1 MSMRQRVSAAL
12 KSDRNVIVAGWVLL
26 AAVSGCLL
34 LFNSAFW
41 LYVAGLTVIYAISAL
56 GLDWIQG
63 RAGQVSI
70 GSAAFMAIGAFV
82 AAVAVGDGV
91 PSLLALL
98 LAGIAGGVTGLLVGL
113 PALRLRGLYLAL
125 ATLALQFITSAL
137 GNEYEIT
144 SGNIAGVPV
153 LNTTIGSISLSAGPS
168 FFIALIIL
176 LAIVILA
183 LQQLY
188 RRAPG
193 RAWLA
198 IKESEI
204 AAAVIGL
211 NPTRWKLS
219 AFVVSSALISVS
231 GGLLG
236 FYTLRVDSE
245 SFSLDFAISFVA
257 IVIVG
262 GLGSIGGVIV
272 GAAVITVTPYLLSTW
287 TASLPSGTPLAH
299 WLSNNIDYINSG
311 LYGIILLVFLL
322 FQPQGIGGGARSLRA
337 WLIRRLDRTPADQMP
352 DTAPRQAAADAVG
365 SPAGQGD
372 DEADAPAVAG
382 AASAV
387 AALIAAEHED
397 PVLGTPDGQPEA
409 ARQAEPLLDVA
420 DIRVYRS
427 GACAVDGVD
436 LTVRPGEVVAI
447 LGRNGAGKTS
457 TLRGI
462 SGFFLTERA
471 RVTGR
476 VRFLGRDI
484 RGMSP
489 VATAKLG
496 LVLVPEREK
505 VFPNLTVADHF
516 RVVGAQRADIEQA
529 YALFPQL
536 AKRTRSEAGV
546 LSGGERQMLALGV
559 AFSMKPKLL
568 LVDELSLGL
577 APGAILRLTTALQQF
592 QRDTGV
598 GLVLVEQNV
607 AAAMELADRVYILE
621 AGRVERTGHPSELSE
636 EALLATTLGG

>member
-1 MSMRQRVSAAL
+1 MTIRQRASAAL
-12 KSDRNVIVAGWVLL
+12 KSDRNVIVAGWTLYV
-26 AAVSGCLL
+26 AFSGILL
-34 LFNSAFW
+34 LLNSAFW

-70 GSAAFMAIGAFV
+70 GSAGFMAVGAFV

-91 PSLLALL
+91 PSLLALV
-98 LAGIAGGVTGLLVGL
+98 LAGIAGGLVGVLVGL

-125 ATLALQFITSAL
+125 ATLALQFISSAL
-137 GNEYEIT
+137 GNEYEIK
-144 SGNIAGVPV
+144 SGDIAGVPV
-153 LNTTIGSISLSAGPS
+153 LNTNVGPISLSAGPS

-198 IKESEI
+198 IKESEM

-219 AFVVSSALISVS
+219 AFAVSSALISMS

-262 GLGSIGGVIV
+262 GLGSIGGVIL
-272 GAAVITVTPYLLSTW
+272 GAILITVTPYLLSTW
-287 TASLPSGTPLAH
+287 TASLPSGTPLAQ
-299 WLSNNIDYINSG
+299 WLSNNVDYINSG
-311 LYGIILLVFLL
+311 LYGIILLAFLL
-322 FQPQGIGGGARSLRA
+322 FQPQGIGGVARNLRV
-337 WLIRRLDRTPADQMP
+337 WLIRRLDRLPADET
-352 DTAPRQAAADAVG
+352 DAIAARRAAAADAA
-365 SPAGQGD
+365 PD
-372 DEADAPAVAG
+372 DGEAAAPALAG
-382 AASAV
+382 AAGAV
-387 AALIAAEHED
+387 AALIASDH
-397 PVLGTPDGQPEA
+397 PDSARDAVDQQPGA
-409 ARQAEPLLDVA
+409 AGETAPLLDVR

-436 LTVRPGEVVAI
+436 LAVQPGEVVAI

-471 RVTGR
+471 KVTGS
-476 VRFLGRDI
+476 VTFLGRDI

-505 VFPNLTVADHF
+505 VFPNLTVAEHF
-516 RVVGAQRADIEQA
+516 KVIGAGRPDIERA
-529 YALFPQL
+529 YDLFPQL
-536 AKRTRSEAGV
+536 ASRAKSQAGL

-577 APGAILRLTTALQQF
+577 APGAILRLTAALRQF
-592 QRDTGV
+592 QQDTGV
-598 GLVLVEQNV
+598 GLILVEQNV

-621 AGRVERTGHPSELSE
+621 AGRVERTGRPSELSE
-636 EALLATTLGG
+636 ETLLATTLGG

>member
-1 MSMRQRVSAAL
+1 MTIRQRASAVL
-12 KSDRNVIVAGWVLL
+12 KSDRNVIVTGWILYV
-26 AAVSGCLL
+26 AFSGLLL
-34 LFNSAFW
+34 LFNSSFW

-70 GSAAFMAIGAFV
+70 GSAGFMAVGAFV

-98 LAGIAGGVTGLLVGL
+98 LAGIAGGLVGVLVGL

-125 ATLALQFITSAL
+125 ATLALQFISSAL

-153 LNTTIGSISLSAGPS
+153 LDTNIGSISLSAGPS

-198 IKESEI
+198 IKESEM

-219 AFVVSSALISVS
+219 AFAVSSALISVS

-262 GLGSIGGVIV
+262 GLGSIGGVIL
-272 GAAVITVTPYLLSTW
+272 GAIVITVTPYLLSTW
-287 TASLPSGTPLAH
+287 TASLPSGTPLAQ
-299 WLSNNIDYINSG
+299 WLSNNVDYINSG
-311 LYGIILLVFLL
+311 LYGIILLAFLL
-322 FQPQGIGGGARSLRA
+322 FQPQGIGGVARNLRV
-337 WLIRRLDRTPADQMP
+337 WLIRRLDRLPAPETD
-352 DTAPRQAAADAVG
+352 AAAARRAAAADA
-365 SPAGQGD
+365 SPD
-372 DEADAPAVAG
+372 DSEAAAPAVVG
-382 AASAV
+382 AAGAV
-387 AALIAAEHED
+387 AALIAAEHTD
-397 PVLGTPDGQPEA
+397 SGLDAVDQQPGA
-409 ARQAEPLLDVA
+409 AGDTAPLLDIR

-436 LTVRPGEVVAI
+436 LAVQPGEVVAI

-471 RVTGR
+471 KVTGS
-476 VRFLGRDI
+476 VTFLGRDI

-505 VFPNLTVADHF
+505 VFPNLTVAEHF
-516 RVVGAQRADIEQA
+516 RVVGAERADIEHA
-529 YALFPQL
+529 YGLFPQL
-536 AKRTRSEAGV
+536 ASRAKSEAGL

-577 APGAILRLTTALQQF
+577 APGAVLRLTEALRQF
-592 QRDTGV
+592 QQETRV
-598 GLVLVEQNV
+598 GLILVEQNV

-621 AGRVERTGHPSELSE
+621 AGRVERAGRPSELSE
-636 EALLATTLGG
+636 ETLLATTLGG

>member
-1 MSMRQRVSAAL
+1 MTIRQRASAVL
-12 KSDRNVIVAGWVLL
+12 KSDRNVIVAGWVLY
-26 AAVSGCLL
+26 AAFSGLL
-34 LFNSAFW
+34 LLLNSSFW

-70 GSAAFMAIGAFV
+70 GSAGFMAVGAFV

-91 PSLLALL
+91 PSLLALV
-98 LAGIAGGVTGLLVGL
+98 LAGIAGGLVGVLVGL

-125 ATLALQFITSAL
+125 ATLALQFISSAL

-153 LNTTIGSISLSAGPS
+153 LNTNVGPISLSAGPS

-198 IKESEI
+198 IKESEM

-219 AFVVSSALISVS
+219 AFAVSSALISMS

-262 GLGSIGGVIV
+262 GLGSIGGVIL
-272 GAAVITVTPYLLSTW
+272 GAIVITVTPYLLSTW
-287 TASLPSGTPLAH
+287 TASLPSGTPIAQ
-299 WLSNNIDYINSG
+299 WLSNNVDYINSG
-311 LYGIILLVFLL
+311 LYGIILLAFLL
-322 FQPQGIGGGARSLRA
+322 FQPQGIGGVARNLRV
-337 WLIRRLDRTPADQMP
+337 WLIRRLDRLPADET
-352 DTAPRQAAADAVG
+352 DAIAARRAAAAAA
-365 SPAGQGD
+365 SPD
-372 DEADAPAVAG
+372 DGEAAAPAVAG
-382 AASAV
+382 AAGAV
-387 AALIAAEHED
+387 AALIAAEHTD
-397 PVLGTPDGQPEA
+397 SGLDAVDQQPGA
-409 ARQAEPLLDVA
+409 AGDTAPLLAVRA
-420 DIRVYRS
+420 IRVYRS

-436 LTVRPGEVVAI
+436 LAVQPGEVVAI

-471 RVTGR
+471 KVTGS
-476 VRFLGRDI
+476 VTFLGRDI

-505 VFPNLTVADHF
+505 VFPNLTVAEHF
-516 RVVGAQRADIEQA
+516 RVVGAERADIEQA
-529 YALFPQL
+529 YGLFPQL
-536 AKRTRSEAGV
+536 ASRAKSEAGL

-577 APGAILRLTTALQQF
+577 APGAVLRLTAALRQF
-592 QRDTGV
+592 QQDTGV
-598 GLVLVEQNV
+598 GLILVEQNV
-607 AAAMELADRVYILE
+607 AAAMELADRIYILE
-621 AGRVERTGHPSELSE
+621 AGRVERTGRPSELSE
-636 EALLATTLGG
+636 ETLLATTLGG